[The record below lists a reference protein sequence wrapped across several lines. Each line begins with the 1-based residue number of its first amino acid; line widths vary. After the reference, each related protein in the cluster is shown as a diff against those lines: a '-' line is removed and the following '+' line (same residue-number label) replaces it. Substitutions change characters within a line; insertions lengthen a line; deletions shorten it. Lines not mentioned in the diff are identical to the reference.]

1 MKIESTRFGSIEVG
15 DDAVIVFPDGLIGLP
30 GRRYALV
37 NQTAGAAFS
46 WLQSVED
53 ASLALP
59 VTNPALFY
67 RDYEVQVSD
76 EEAAKLELADVADA
90 QILCVVRAAERIEDF
105 TINLRGPLVVNRSSG
120 IGRQVINEIAS
131 YGVRQPLFG
140 RVALAE
146 TAATKVPV
154 AGSAG

>member
-1 MKIESTRFGSIEVG
+1 MKIESTRFGSIEIR
-15 DDAVIVFPDGLIGLP
+15 DDAVIEFPDGLIGLP
-30 GRRYALV
+30 GKRWALV
-37 NQTAGAAFS
+37 AQSEDSAFS
-46 WLQSVED
+46 WLHSVED

-67 RDYEVQVSD
+67 RDYEVQLSD
-76 EEAAKLELADVADA
+76 EDAAPLKLADVADA